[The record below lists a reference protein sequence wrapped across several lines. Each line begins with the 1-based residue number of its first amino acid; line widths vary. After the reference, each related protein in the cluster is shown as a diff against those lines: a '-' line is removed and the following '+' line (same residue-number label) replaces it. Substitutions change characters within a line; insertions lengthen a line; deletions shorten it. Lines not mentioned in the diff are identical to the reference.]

1 MSKRTILNSKKLD
14 LSLKRL
20 SYQLVEGHNDFSES
34 VLIGLQPR
42 GIYVAQRIHKILE
55 KITKNKI
62 LIGELD
68 VTFYRDDI
76 RRRDDLLLPNET
88 QLDFSLENK
97 NVILI
102 DDVLYTGRTVRSGL
116 DAMLSFGRPKSVE
129 FLTLINRRYQREIP
143 IQPDYIGKDIDT
155 IEGERVSVLWKET
168 DNVDRVILY
177 TPKS

>member
-177 TPKS
+177 TPES